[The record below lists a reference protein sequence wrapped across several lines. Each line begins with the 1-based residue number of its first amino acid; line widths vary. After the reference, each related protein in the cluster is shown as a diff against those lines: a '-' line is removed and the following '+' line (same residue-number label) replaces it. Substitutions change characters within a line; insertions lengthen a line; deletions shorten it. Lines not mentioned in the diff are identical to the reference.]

1 MKKTLKTLLVIML
14 AFTVLFC
21 LAGCGN
27 KEEEEKK
34 ELSMGKWE
42 DGVYENSFLKY
53 KFELPEGWTAST
65 DKEIASQMKLG
76 EDVLAN
82 EGKYISE
89 ASKLSAVYFAA
100 AKEATGNN
108 ILIMAEKTG
117 ANATLDQYMS
127 ALKSQ
132 LTSLTELNYEVT
144 DEGTEKLGNAECS
157 TITLKENQYGI
168 AQKSYVYK
176 EGDYFVLVTMTS
188 VEGEDLF
195 DELKNNFK
203 AN

>member
-14 AFTVLFC
+14 AIALLFC
-21 LAGCGN
+21 LTGCGE
-27 KEEEEKK
+27 KEENKK
-34 ELSMGKWE
+34 EFSMGEWKDE
-42 DGVYENSFLKY
+42 VYENSFLKY
-53 KFELPEGWTAST
+53 KFELPEGWKAST
-65 DKEIASQMKLG
+65 DKEIATMMQLG

-117 ANATLDQYMS
+117 TNATLDQYV
-127 ALKSQ
+127 ATLKYQ
-132 LTSLTELNYEVT
+132 LTSLTDMNYEVT
-144 DEGTEKLGNAECS
+144 DEGTTKLGNAECK
-157 TITLKENQYGI
+157 TITLKESTLGI
-168 AQKSYVYK
+168 NQKSYIYK
-176 EGDYFVLVTMTS
+176 EGDYFILVTMTS
-188 VEGEDLF
+188 VEGESLF
-195 DELKNNFK
+195 NELENSFK